1 MLNILE
7 DLLPRWQAGE
17 SVAVSTVIHTSDS
30 APLPT
35 GSSQMATVAGE
46 VFGSVSG
53 GCVEGAVYEEN
64 LAVLRGAPPRVHTYG
79 FSDDDAW
86 AVGLTCGGTLEVFT
100 EPVNPLSLPWLEE
113 ICQAVLSGDPIAVAT
128 VTAGV
133 AGGPAAGTKLLI
145 RGDSTSG
152 TLGND
157 TIDDN
162 VAATSRELLRSGCQG
177 LFTYPYP
184 CSGEPVQVFIE
195 VFSSRPRLLIFGAV
209 DFSAALAEAGSFLGY
224 RVTVCD
230 ARQVFASPKRF
241 PCADD
246 VVCEWP
252 HNYLA
257 EQLALGLVDD
267 RTAVCILTH
276 DAKFDIPLLEEA
288 LRIPFSGY
296 VGAMGSRRTHAD
308 RLERL
313 AARGLSEGDI
323 SRLHS
328 PIGLDLGGRT
338 PQETAVS
345 IVAEIL
351 AHRYGRSALPLERS
365 TGAIHGPAYSPPP
378 MTALAAAGLAT
389 RRRALQAL
397 GPCTDLPGTVR

>member
-7 DLLPRWQAGE
+7 ELLPCWQAGE

-35 GSSQMATVAGE
+35 GSSQMATAAGE

-64 LAVLRGAPPRVHTYG
+64 LAVLRGGAPRVHTYG

-86 AVGLTCGGTLEVFT
+86 AVGLTCGGTVQVFT
-100 EPVNPLSLPWLEE
+100 ELISPLSLPWLEE
-113 ICQAVLSGDPIAVAT
+113 ICRARRSGDPMAVAT
-128 VTAGV
+128 VTEGAP
-133 AGGPAAGTKLLI
+133 GGPPAGTKLLI
-145 RGDSTSG
+145 RRDSTSG
-152 TLGND
+152 TLGSEA
-157 TIDDN
+157 IDDY
-162 VAATSRELLRSGCQG
+162 VATTSRELLRSGGQG
-177 LFTYPYP
+177 LLTCPSS
-184 CSGEPVQVFIE
+184 SGDAPVQVFIE

-230 ARQVFASPKRF
+230 ARQIFASPKRF
-241 PCADD
+241 PYADD

-252 HNYLA
+252 HQYLA
-257 EQLALGLVDD
+257 GQLALGLVDD
-267 RTAVCILTH
+267 RTAMCILTH
-276 DAKFDIPLLEEA
+276 DAKFDIPLLKEA
-288 LRIPFSGY
+288 LRVPYSCY

-313 AARGLSEGDI
+313 AAQGLGERDI

-351 AHRYGRSALPLERS
+351 AHRHGRSAVPLGKS
-365 TGAIHGPAYSPPP
+365 SGAIHGAAHSSPATPNRINSCRPGYSKASLTSTGS
-378 MTALAAAGLAT
+378 MH
-389 RRRALQAL
+389 
-397 GPCTDLPGTVR
+397 